1 MCSIVLNR
9 QLKLDLPKE
18 KSLFLWGARKTGKST
33 YLKESFPDS
42 FYIDLLHQG
51 TFLRYSK
58 SAGILKEEI
67 AARSDLSQPII
78 IDEVQKVPEILDEV
92 HYLIENNKNISFILC
107 GSSMRRLKHTGS
119 NFLGG
124 RAWRQL
130 FLPLCYPEL
139 PKFDPLKIFNYGLLP
154 EHYLSSSIPTRSL
167 EGYVVDYIIPEVQW
181 EGRIRNLGAF
191 SRFLE
196 AIAFSN
202 GEILNY
208 SNISRECH
216 VNLKT
221 VQGYTE
227 LMCDMLLGYIIR
239 PFAPKTSRQLIVR
252 SPKFYFFDTSI
263 PLYLLQKEIKVL
275 KGSDAGHA
283 FEHYIFLEL
292 KAYQELNKKRYN
304 ISYWRTKS
312 GLEVDFIIGNGEAA
326 IEVKIS
332 GSVQKKELKGLIE
345 FTEEYT
351 PTHSIV
357 VSLEANKRV
366 LQSEDRKII
375 IYPVEEFLSDLWNGL
390 LF

>member
-1 MCSIVLNR
+1 MLNR
-9 QLKLDLPKE
+9 QLKLNLPKE

-33 YLKESFPDS
+33 YLKKCFPNS
-42 FYIDLLHQG
+42 FYIDLLHHS

-67 AARSDLSQPII
+67 EAHNDLSTPII

-92 HYLIENNKNISFILC
+92 HFLIENNKNISFILC
-107 GSSMRRLKHTGS
+107 GSSLRRLKHTGS
-119 NFLGG
+119 NLLGG

-139 PKFDPLKIFNYGLLP
+139 PKFDLLKIFNHGLLP
-154 EHYLSSSIPTRSL
+154 EHYLSDSIPVRNL
-167 EGYVVDYIIPEVQW
+167 EGYIVDYIIPEVQW
-181 EGRIRNLGAF
+181 EGQIRNLGAF
-191 SRFLE
+191 TRFLE

-208 SNISRECH
+208 SNIARECH

-221 VQGYTE
+221 VQGYID

-239 PFAPKTSRQLIVR
+239 PYTPKTSRQLITS

-263 PLYLLQKEIKVL
+263 PLYLLQKEINIL
-275 KGSDAGHA
+275 KGADAGHA
-283 FEHYIFLEL
+283 LEHYIFLEL
-292 KAYQELNKKRYN
+292 KAYQELNKKRYD

-312 GLEVDFIIGNGEAA
+312 GMEVDFIIGKGDAA

-332 GSVQKKELKGLIE
+332 SSVHKKELNSIIE
-345 FTEEYT
+345 FTKEYN
-351 PTHSIV
+351 PKHSIV
-357 VSLEANKRV
+357 VSLEENKRV
-366 LQSEDRKII
+366 IKFDDQKII

>member
-1 MCSIVLNR
+1 MLNR
-9 QLKLDLPKE
+9 QLKLDIPKE

-33 YLKESFPDS
+33 YLKKCFPSS
-42 FYIDLLHQG
+42 FYIDLLHHS

-58 SAGILKEEI
+58 STGILQEEI
-67 AARSDLSQPII
+67 EAYGDLSQPII
-78 IDEVQKVPEILDEV
+78 IDEVQKIPEILDEV
-92 HYLIENNKNISFILC
+92 HFLIENNKNISFILC
-107 GSSMRRLKHTGS
+107 GSSLRKLKHTGS
-119 NFLGG
+119 NLLGG

-139 PKFDPLKIFNYGLLP
+139 PKFDLLKIFNYGLLP
-154 EHYLSSSIPTRSL
+154 EHYLSSSIPIRNL

-202 GEILNY
+202 GEVLNY
-208 SNISRECH
+208 SNIARECH

-239 PFAPKTSRQLIVR
+239 PFAPKTSRQLIIS

-263 PLYLLQKEIKVL
+263 PLYLLQKEIKML
-275 KGSDAGHA
+275 KGADAGHA

-292 KAYQELNKKRYN
+292 KAYQELNKKRYD
-304 ISYWRTKS
+304 ISYWRTKN
-312 GLEVDFIIGNGEAA
+312 GAEVDFIIGKGEVA

-332 GSVQKKELKGLIE
+332 SSIPKKELKNIME
-345 FTEEYT
+345 FTKEFN
-351 PTHSIV
+351 PKHSIV
-357 VSLEANKRV
+357 VSLEENKRIIKFAD
-366 LQSEDRKII
+366 QKIV